1 MSFICRMEE
10 DSLSQIKTDLK
21 QVQEFLIEYLKKE
34 NPEYYKQLVDEG
46 FIEKDNKKQADIFI
60 KKEEIFTKRGKNIL

>member
-21 QVQEFLIEYLKKE
+21 QVEDFLIEYLKKE

-46 FIEKDNKKQADIFI
+46 VIS
-60 KKEEIFTKRGKNIL
+60 

>member
-1 MSFICRMEE
+1 MEE

-21 QVQEFLIEYLKKE
+21 QIQEFLIDYLKKE

-46 FIEKDNKKQADIFI
+46 
-60 KKEEIFTKRGKNIL
+60 EIQT

>member
-1 MSFICRMEE
+1 MEE

-21 QVQEFLIEYLKKE
+21 QVQDFLIEYLKKE

-46 FIEKDNKKQADIFI
+46 FIEKDNEKQADISI
-60 KKEEIFTKRGKNIL
+60 EKEKIFARGGNNIL